1 MPKAAEKGPIGGD
14 KPDSIPPAL
23 KPILICLGLCGVKQA
38 AEKLG
43 TSGKKWRKR
52 ARPRLKPAVF
62 HSLNARVETLA
73 SLRREFFPQPV
84 KPRSFW
90 LAFVRAEA
98 RTLQAD
104 PVPEKG

>member
-23 KPILICLGLCGVKQA
+23 KPTLICLGLCGVKQA

-52 ARPRLKPAVF
+52 ARPRLKPTVF
-62 HSLNARVETLA
+62 HSLYARVETLV
-73 SLRREFFPQPV
+73 SLRREFFRSLRN
-84 KPRSFW
+84 PR
-90 LAFVRAEA
+90 LPP
-98 RTLQAD
+98 RTQLCRL
-104 PVPEKG
+104 PNLRVLRRE